1 MIEYDRQLEGKVR
14 RFLLQRQRPDYV
26 EESLARRRGD
36 CCRCGVCCRLFYP
49 CPLIGDDNLCTGYE
63 PGSPVGPCGCQ
74 YPIDERDIADVAAAG
89 GHCSYWFVPS
99 STALGSLRSIGGRR
113 WVWIG
118 DSILEGATPSIHR
131 AYLASH
137 PRDGVAIFAMSGWST
152 RRWQREGD
160 IGAKVREYRP
170 DVVVACLGTND
181 EGEERNRTEYER
193 VIDRFKADASQTG
206 ARVLWVTSFSGP
218 GSAERYAIVRGLLG
232 DRDTISGLALM
243 SGVAMSGEIH
253 PTIAG
258 YGTLTEHLLRVV
270 WGRVVE
276 SKGGSV
282 LVPLAVGAIL
292 TGAALWAAKEWG

>member
-1 MIEYDRQLEGKVR
+1 MIYA
-14 RFLLQRQRPDYV
+14 F
-26 EESLARRRGD
+26 A
-36 CCRCGVCCRLFYP
+36 
-49 CPLIGDDNLCTGYE
+49 
-63 PGSPVGPCGCQ
+63 
-74 YPIDERDIADVAAAG
+74 
-89 GHCSYWFVPS
+89 
-99 STALGSLRSIGGRR
+99 
-113 WVWIG
+113 G
-118 DSILEGATPSIHR
+118 DSILEGCARYIQA
-131 AYLASH
+131 AYRASH
-137 PRDGVAIFAMSGWST
+137 PRDGVAIFAYSGWST

-258 YGTLTEHLLRVV
+258 YGTLTDHLLQAV
-270 WGRVVE
+270 WGRVGA
-276 SKGGSV
+276 SGGGSV
-282 LVPLAVGAIL
+282 LVPLAFGAIL
-292 TGAALWAAKEWG
+292 MGAGLWAAKEWG